1 MQIVE
6 YSGGG
11 SCSTYG
17 GGDLENTDRPE
28 EFMESLNGEPKITSG
43 PECMG
48 GEWMS
53 SVGDADPE
61 FIEEVLLS
69 WSHGTL
75 LQKYETGIQ
84 KIATLLAIH
93 SSTKKF
99 KFINFQYL

>member
-17 GGDLENTDRPE
+17 GGDIENTDRPE
-28 EFMESLNGEPKITSG
+28 EFMESLNNGPKITSG

-48 GEWMS
+48 DEWMS

-69 WSHGTL
+69 WS
-75 LQKYETGIQ
+75 LQKNETGIQ

-99 KFINFQYL
+99 KFINF

>member
-28 EFMESLNGEPKITSG
+28 EFMESLNNGPKITPG

-48 GEWMS
+48 DEWMS

-69 WSHGTL
+69 
-75 LQKYETGIQ
+75 
-84 KIATLLAIH
+84 
-93 SSTKKF
+93 
-99 KFINFQYL
+99 